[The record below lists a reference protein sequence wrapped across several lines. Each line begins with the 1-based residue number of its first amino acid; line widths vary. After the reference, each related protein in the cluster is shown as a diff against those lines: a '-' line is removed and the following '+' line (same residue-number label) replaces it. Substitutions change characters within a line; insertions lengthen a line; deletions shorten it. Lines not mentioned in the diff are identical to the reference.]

1 MSRGRFLVVGLVA
14 AVAGGA
20 ATTSSASVAA
30 SDAAVP
36 RELVGAY
43 RAFLPKGPGVQKPG
57 RWELAIGRGGAAAI
71 VTPGGSKLASG
82 PVTVSGR
89 TITFP
94 GRRGY
99 RGCTSA
105 GTYSYSRR
113 GDVVRFTKISDACAF
128 RVFEL
133 TSRAWTEFEDYEPV
147 VIVVGG

>member
-1 MSRGRFLVVGLVA
+1 MS
-14 AVAGGA
+14 GGA
-20 ATTSSASVAA
+20 ATISPASVAA

-43 RAFLPKGPGVQKPG
+43 RAFLPKGPGIRKPG

-71 VTPGGSKLASG
+71 VTPAGSRLSAG
-82 PVTVSGR
+82 PVTVSRR

-94 GRRGY
+94 PRRGY
-99 RGCTSA
+99 RGCASA

-133 TSRAWTEFEDYEPV
+133 TSAAWTEFDDYEPV